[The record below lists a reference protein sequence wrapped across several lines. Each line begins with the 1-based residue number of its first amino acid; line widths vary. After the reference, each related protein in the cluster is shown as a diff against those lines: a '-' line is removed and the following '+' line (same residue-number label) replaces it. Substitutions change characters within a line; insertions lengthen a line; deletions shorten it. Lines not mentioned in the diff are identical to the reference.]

1 MERAKVK
8 EQLERMMNE
17 FNQKSDELQKMA
29 EKSINGTMEKYTLAQ
44 ADTAAAKLL
53 ALKELNHIKAVH
65 SYQSCGAYYN
75 LLIQRVDGGR

>member
-29 EKSINGTMEKYTLAQ
+29 EKSVSGTMERYTLAQ

-53 ALKELNHIKAVH
+53 ALKELALRLGFAVV
-65 SYQSCGAYYN
+65 YDA
-75 LLIQRVDGGR
+75 IQNKWTLT

>member
-1 MERAKVK
+1 MRGGIAMERAKVK

-29 EKSINGTMEKYTLAQ
+29 EKSVNGTMERYTLAQ

-53 ALKELNHIKAVH
+53 ALKELALRLGFAVV
-65 SYQSCGAYYN
+65 YDA
-75 LLIQRVDGGR
+75 IQNKWTLT

>member
-1 MERAKVK
+1 MRGGIAMERAKVK

-53 ALKELNHIKAVH
+53 ALKELALRLGFAVV
-65 SYQSCGAYYN
+65 YDA
-75 LLIQRVDGGR
+75 IQNKWTLT

>member
-1 MERAKVK
+1 MEGAKVK

-29 EKSINGTMEKYTLAQ
+29 EKSVNGTMERHTLAQ

-53 ALKELNHIKAVH
+53 ALKELALRLGFAVV
-65 SYQSCGAYYN
+65 YDA
-75 LLIQRVDGGR
+75 IQNKWTLT

>member
-1 MERAKVK
+1 MERANVK

-29 EKSINGTMEKYTLAQ
+29 EKCVNSTMERYTLAQ

-53 ALKELNHIKAVH
+53 ALKEVALRLGFAVV
-65 SYQSCGAYYN
+65 YDA
-75 LLIQRVDGGR
+75 IQNKWTLT

>member
-8 EQLERMMNE
+8 EQFERLMNE

-29 EKSINGTMEKYTLAQ
+29 EKSVNGTMERYTLAQ

-53 ALKELNHIKAVH
+53 ALKEVALRLA
-65 SYQSCGAYYN
+65 
-75 LLIQRVDGGR
+75 IQNKWTLT

>member
-29 EKSINGTMEKYTLAQ
+29 EKSVSGTMEKYTLAQ

-53 ALKELNHIKAVH
+53 ALKELALRLGFAVV
-65 SYQSCGAYYN
+65 YDA
-75 LLIQRVDGGR
+75 IQNKWTLT

>member
-29 EKSINGTMEKYTLAQ
+29 EKCVNGTMERYTLAQ

-53 ALKELNHIKAVH
+53 ALKEAALRLGFAVV
-65 SYQSCGAYYN
+65 YDA
-75 LLIQRVDGGR
+75 IQNKWTLT

>member
-29 EKSINGTMEKYTLAQ
+29 EKCVNSTMERYTLAQ
-44 ADTAAAKLL
+44 ADTAAPLST
-53 ALKELNHIKAVH
+53 LNAPLFHP
-65 SYQSCGAYYN
+65 
-75 LLIQRVDGGR
+75 

>member
-1 MERAKVK
+1 MRGGIAMERAKVK

-29 EKSINGTMEKYTLAQ
+29 EKSVNGTMERYTLAQ

-53 ALKELNHIKAVH
+53 ALKEVALRLGFAVV
-65 SYQSCGAYYN
+65 YDA
-75 LLIQRVDGGR
+75 IQNKWTLT

>member
-29 EKSINGTMEKYTLAQ
+29 EKSVNGTMERYTLAQ
-44 ADTAAAKLL
+44 ADTAAAKQL
-53 ALKELNHIKAVH
+53 ALKELALRLGFAVV
-65 SYQSCGAYYN
+65 YDA
-75 LLIQRVDGGR
+75 IQNKWTLT

>member
-17 FNQKSDELQKMA
+17 FNQKSDELQKMV
-29 EKSINGTMEKYTLAQ
+29 EKSVNGTMERYTLAQ

-53 ALKELNHIKAVH
+53 ALKELALRLGFAVV
-65 SYQSCGAYYN
+65 YDA
-75 LLIQRVDGGR
+75 IQNKWTLT

>member
-29 EKSINGTMEKYTLAQ
+29 EKCANGTMERYTLAQ

-53 ALKELNHIKAVH
+53 ALKELALRLGFAVV
-65 SYQSCGAYYN
+65 YDA
-75 LLIQRVDGGR
+75 IQNKWTLT

>member
-29 EKSINGTMEKYTLAQ
+29 EKSINGPMEKYTLAQ

-53 ALKELNHIKAVH
+53 ALKELALRLGFAVV
-65 SYQSCGAYYN
+65 YDA
-75 LLIQRVDGGR
+75 IQNKWTLT

>member
-1 MERAKVK
+1 MERANVK

-29 EKSINGTMEKYTLAQ
+29 EKSVNGTMERYTLAQ

-53 ALKELNHIKAVH
+53 ALKEVALRLGLAVV
-65 SYQSCGAYYN
+65 YDA
-75 LLIQRVDGGR
+75 IQNKWTLT

>member
-1 MERAKVK
+1 MERANVK

-29 EKSINGTMEKYTLAQ
+29 EKSVNGTMERYTLAQ

-53 ALKELNHIKAVH
+53 ALTEVALRLGFAVV
-65 SYQSCGAYYN
+65 YDA
-75 LLIQRVDGGR
+75 IQNKWTLT

>member
-1 MERAKVK
+1 MRGGIAMERAKVK

-29 EKSINGTMEKYTLAQ
+29 EKSVNGTMEKYTLAQ

-53 ALKELNHIKAVH
+53 ALKELALRLGFAVV
-65 SYQSCGAYYN
+65 YDA
-75 LLIQRVDGGR
+75 IQNKWTLT

>member
-17 FNQKSDELQKMA
+17 FNQKSDELQKMV
-29 EKSINGTMEKYTLAQ
+29 EKSVNGTMERYTLAQ

-53 ALKELNHIKAVH
+53 ALKEVALRLGFAVV
-65 SYQSCGAYYN
+65 YDA
-75 LLIQRVDGGR
+75 IQNKWTLT

>member
-8 EQLERMMNE
+8 EQFERLMNE

-29 EKSINGTMEKYTLAQ
+29 EKSVNGTMERYTLAQ

-53 ALKELNHIKAVH
+53 ALKEVTLRLGFAVV
-65 SYQSCGAYYN
+65 YDA
-75 LLIQRVDGGR
+75 IQNKWTLT

>member
-1 MERAKVK
+1 MEGAKVK

-29 EKSINGTMEKYTLAQ
+29 EKSVNGAMGKYTLAQ

-53 ALKELNHIKAVH
+53 ALKELALRLGFAVV
-65 SYQSCGAYYN
+65 YDA
-75 LLIQRVDGGR
+75 IQNKWTLT